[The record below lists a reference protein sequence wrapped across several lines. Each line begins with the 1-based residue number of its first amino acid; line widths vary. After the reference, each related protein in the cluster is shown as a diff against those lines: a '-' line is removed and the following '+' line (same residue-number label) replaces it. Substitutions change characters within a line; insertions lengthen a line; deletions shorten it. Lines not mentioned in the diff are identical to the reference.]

1 MEFVFQSLT
10 EFKLDFHPST
20 YTLTSYLKPD
30 ATFWKVAHVR
40 EQRGGHRENN
50 AISGVYAVRSLQA

>member
-10 EFKLDFHPST
+10 EFKLDFHPSP

-30 ATFWKVAHVR
+30 ATFWNVTYVR
-40 EQRGGHRENN
+40 EQRGC
-50 AISGVYAVRSLQA
+50 Q